1 MDTEKPQII
10 NEYIK
15 IPKKFYS
22 TETDLPFTNC
32 VSCDKYLLQPNSP
45 YVIEKAVKQYP
56 DYNTTDVIFEYAMCM
71 DCYQNLHNTM
81 SLESKSNIE
90 KYFNA
95 NVDLKERRTNLIK
108 AKELSI
114 EDWTSNCIIKG
125 THVSELTEY
134 QIACQCD
141 GEYLLFTNMPF
152 LIGNAAMDEMM
163 NLLSNKTIGEINGFR
178 DKFFSPDPDLRKLF
192 DEPKFVF
199 I

>member
-1 MDTEKPQII
+1 MDSEKPQII
-10 NEYIK
+10 KEYIK
-15 IPKKFYS
+15 IPKQFYS
-22 TETDLPFTNC
+22 TATDLPFTNC
-32 VSCDKYLLQPNSP
+32 ISCDKYLLQPNSP

-71 DCYQNLHNTM
+71 DCYQNIHNTM

-90 KYFNA
+90 KYFNEH
-95 NVDLKERRTNLIK
+95 VDLNNRRTNLLK
-108 AKELSI
+108 SGELSTLA
-114 EDWTSNCIIKG
+114 WTSSCIIKG
-125 THVSELTEY
+125 THISELTEY

-152 LIGNAAMDEMM
+152 LIGNTAMNEMM
-163 NLLSNKTIGEINGFR
+163 DLLSNKTIGEINGFK

-192 DEPKFVF
+192 DEPKFIF